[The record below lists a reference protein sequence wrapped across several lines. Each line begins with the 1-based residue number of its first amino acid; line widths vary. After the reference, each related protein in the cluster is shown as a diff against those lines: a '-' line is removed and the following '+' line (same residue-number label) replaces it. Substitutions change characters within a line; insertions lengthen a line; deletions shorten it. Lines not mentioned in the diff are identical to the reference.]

1 MISNLEKA
9 LGFKLEAFNLLY
21 VLCDYE
27 TLLKKKISLEN
38 FVDLCK
44 KKDVKIVQ
52 YRDKISSIEEQKKNL
67 LYLKSSLNIP
77 IIINDKIELIDF
89 ADGLHVGQEDLQ
101 AIHKD
106 KKLAV
111 KLIRLKIK
119 DKLLGL
125 STHNELE
132 ILEANELALDMIGLG
147 AYKATSTK
155 DVSTILGSKI
165 SYLAKISKHP
175 VCAIGGVKIDDVI
188 ENILSNRDV
197 NKYITN
203 EQILSIIEK
212 DNTKLLSTIANNI
225 DEFKNCDRC
234 KIISHMVKHESAKV
248 KVSLF
253 TYSVS
258 DLLSNEML
266 SELSNDKDFDVAY
279 EAKKELKDRMK
290 D

>member
-67 LYLKSSLNIP
+67 LYLKSRLNIP

-132 ILEANELALDMIGLG
+132 ILETNELALDMIGLG

-175 VCAIGGVKIDDVI
+175 VCAIGGVKIDDII
-188 ENILSNRDV
+188 ENIRFNVVGSG
-197 NKYITN
+197 
-203 EQILSIIEK
+203 
-212 DNTKLLSTIANNI
+212 
-225 DEFKNCDRC
+225 F
-234 KIISHMVKHESAKV
+234 
-248 KVSLF
+248 
-253 TYSVS
+253 
-258 DLLSNEML
+258 
-266 SELSNDKDFDVAY
+266 Y
-279 EAKKELKDRMK
+279 ED
-290 D
+290 

>member
-132 ILEANELALDMIGLG
+132 ILEANELPLDMIGLG
-147 AYKATSTK
+147 AYKTTSTK
-155 DVSTILGSKI
+155 DVSTILCSKI

-188 ENILSNRDV
+188 ENIRFNVVGSG
-197 NKYITN
+197 
-203 EQILSIIEK
+203 
-212 DNTKLLSTIANNI
+212 
-225 DEFKNCDRC
+225 F
-234 KIISHMVKHESAKV
+234 
-248 KVSLF
+248 
-253 TYSVS
+253 
-258 DLLSNEML
+258 
-266 SELSNDKDFDVAY
+266 Y
-279 EAKKELKDRMK
+279 ED
-290 D
+290 

>member
-9 LGFKLEAFNLLY
+9 LGFELKAFNYLY

-27 TLLKKKISLEN
+27 TLLKKNISLKK

-44 KKDVKIVQ
+44 KNDVKIIQ
-52 YRDKISSIEEQKKNL
+52 YRDKISSLQEQKSNL
-67 LYLKSSLNIP
+67 LYLKSKLNIP
-77 IIINDKIELIDF
+77 IIINDKIELIEF

-106 KKLAV
+106 KKLAI

-147 AYKATSTK
+147 AYKNTSTK

-175 VCAIGGVKIDDVI
+175 VCAIGGVKMNDII
-188 ENILSNRDV
+188 ENIRFNV
-197 NKYITN
+197 
-203 EQILSIIEK
+203 
-212 DNTKLLSTIANNI
+212 
-225 DEFKNCDRC
+225 
-234 KIISHMVKHESAKV
+234 
-248 KVSLF
+248 
-253 TYSVS
+253 
-258 DLLSNEML
+258 
-266 SELSNDKDFDVAY
+266 VASGFY
-279 EAKKELKDRMK
+279 ED
-290 D
+290 

>member
-1 MISNLEKA
+1 MFSNLEKA
-9 LGFKLEAFNLLY
+9 LGFQLKAFNLLY

-27 TLLKKKISLEN
+27 TLLKKNISLET

-44 KKDVKIVQ
+44 KNDVKIIQ
-52 YRDKISSIEEQKKNL
+52 YRDKISSLDEQKINL
-67 LYLKSSLNIP
+67 LYLKTTLNIP

-132 ILEANELALDMIGLG
+132 ILEANELPLDMIGLG
-147 AYKATSTK
+147 AYKTTSTK
-155 DVSTILGSKI
+155 DVGTILGSKI

-175 VCAIGGVKIDDVI
+175 VCAIGGVKIDDII
-188 ENILSNRDV
+188 ENIRFNVVGSG
-197 NKYITN
+197 
-203 EQILSIIEK
+203 
-212 DNTKLLSTIANNI
+212 
-225 DEFKNCDRC
+225 F
-234 KIISHMVKHESAKV
+234 
-248 KVSLF
+248 
-253 TYSVS
+253 
-258 DLLSNEML
+258 
-266 SELSNDKDFDVAY
+266 Y
-279 EAKKELKDRMK
+279 ED
-290 D
+290 